1 MTLMGTAPRLQSI
14 AHRGDS
20 KGKGSAAAVDSS
32 QGIPI
37 EELALEPVAV
47 SSRESPR
54 TWLARL
60 VVTCYRVTGMAVL
73 AIILLGLGS
82 YIALVLF
89 YASNMSWIT
98 PQIISPTDEHVL
110 QLNNE
115 IAQATWLRDKLNSD
129 RLELQMKLRDAE
141 RQNKEAE
148 QYVNAFQRSV
158 QQSLTDQA
166 KKFAEQ
172 KSVVAS
178 YASTA
183 PQILDEQSRF
193 LSQSQSEAENLHKA
207 HLIDEEEYLSRK
219 EKFSQ
224 AKLSGLSLQRD
235 DTEVRQASTTLGRQV
250 QSYEQLFGSP
260 ASSKAPLSY
269 DVLQAKKEYDSAVL
283 DRARTRDLQDG
294 LRAESISA
302 DREIA
307 RQDALLSSMQQSPYL
322 RAIKN
327 NLMVAFLPYGNGSDV
342 RAGVPIYGCSMG
354 IIWCHRVGQ
363 VEEIFAGEVVGK
375 QPLFGKELR
384 GVLIQLHIDE
394 PHWLRKQVL
403 FLNKPPL
410 FF

>member
-1 MTLMGTAPRLQSI
+1 MGTAPRLQSI
-14 AHRGDS
+14 ANRGDS
-20 KGKGSAAAVDSS
+20 KGNKSAAAVDLS
-32 QGIPI
+32 QDIPI
-37 EELALEPVAV
+37 EKLALEPVPV
-47 SSRESPR
+47 SSRESPQ
-54 TWLARL
+54 TWPARL
-60 VVTCYRVTGMAVL
+60 VVSCYRVTGMAVL

-89 YASNMSWIT
+89 YAVNMSWIT

-115 IAQATWLRDKLNSD
+115 IAQATWLREKFNSD

-148 QYVNAFQRSV
+148 QYENAFQRSV

-172 KSVVAS
+172 KNVVAS

-193 LSQSQSEAENLHKA
+193 LSQSQSETENLHKA

-224 AKLSGLSLQRD
+224 ARLSGLSLQRD
-235 DTEVRQASTTLGRQV
+235 DTELRHASTTLGREV
-250 QSYEQLFGSP
+250 QSYEGLFGSP
-260 ASSKAPLSY
+260 ASAKAPLSY
-269 DVLQAKKEYDSAVL
+269 DVLQAKKEYDIAVL
-283 DRARTRDLQDG
+283 DRARTRDLQDA
-294 LRAESISA
+294 LRAESIA
-302 DREIA
+302 VDREIA
-307 RQDALLSSMQQSPYL
+307 LQDALLSSMRESPYL

-327 NLMVAFLPYGNGSDV
+327 NLVVAFLPYGNSGDV

-363 VEEIFAGEVVGK
+363 IEEIFAGEVVGK

-394 PHWLRKQVL
+394 PHWLHKQVL
-403 FLNKPPL
+403 FLSKPPL

>member
-1 MTLMGTAPRLQSI
+1 MGSAPRLQPNPN
-14 AHRGDS
+14 RENS
-20 KGKGSAAAVDSS
+20 KGNGSAATADLT
-32 QGIPI
+32 QGVPI
-37 EELALEPVAV
+37 ERLAFEPHTV
-47 SSRESPR
+47 SPR
-54 TWLARL
+54 KAPQAWAARL
-60 VVTCYRVTGMAVL
+60 VVSCYRVASMGVL
-73 AIILLGLGS
+73 AMILLGLGS

-89 YASNMSWIT
+89 YAVSTSWIT

-115 IAQATWLRDKLNSD
+115 VAQGTWLRDKLISD
-129 RLELQMKLRDAE
+129 SLELQMRLRDAG

-148 QYVNAFQRSV
+148 QYENQFQRSV
-158 QQSLTDQA
+158 GQSLADQA
-166 KKFAEQ
+166 KKLAEQ
-172 KSVVAS
+172 KTVVSS
-178 YASTA
+178 YESTA
-183 PQILDEQSRF
+183 PQILNEQSQF
-193 LSQSQSEAENLHKA
+193 LSQSQLEVEKLHKA

-224 AKLSGLSLQRD
+224 ARLAGLSLQRD
-235 DTEVRQASTTLGRQV
+235 DTELRQASTTLGREV
-250 QSYEQLFGSP
+250 QSYEQLFRSP
-260 ASSKAPLSY
+260 DSSKSPLTY

-283 DRARTRDLQDG
+283 DRARTQDLQAA
-294 LRAESISA
+294 LQAESA
-302 DREIA
+302 AVDREIA
-307 RQDALLSSMQQSPYL
+307 RQDALLSSIHESPYL
-322 RAIKN
+322 RAVKN

-354 IIWCHRVGQ
+354 ILWCHRVGQ